1 LALDVQCLRH
11 SYLAE
16 EGRSVDLFGVSPL
29 EIIVVMLIAL
39 LVLGPAKSVEVGR
52 NIGKFWVKAQKTLRE
67 IADAATAELDKP
79 EPSLKPAP
87 LPEPEGAVARD
98 RPDVLDGE
106 EAEEEEDEPATEAAA
121 DEPQEAR
128 RAG

>member
-1 LALDVQCLRH
+1 M
-11 SYLAE
+11 
-16 EGRSVDLFGVSPL
+16 DLFGVSPL
-29 EIIVVMLIAL
+29 EIIVVMLIAG

-52 NIGKFWVKAQKTLRE
+52 NIGRFWVKAQKTLRE

-79 EPSLKPAP
+79 EPSVKPAP
-87 LPEPEGAVARD
+87 LPTPEGAVARE

-106 EAEEEEDEPATEAAA
+106 EPEENDETVTEAATE
-121 DEPQEAR
+121 EPQEVR

>member
-1 LALDVQCLRH
+1 M
-11 SYLAE
+11 
-16 EGRSVDLFGVSPL
+16 DLFGVSPL
-29 EIIVVMLIAL
+29 ELIVVMLIAL

-79 EPSLKPAP
+79 APSAKPSV
-87 LPEPEGAVARD
+87 LPEPEDSVARET
-98 RPDVLDGE
+98 PAALDGE
-106 EAEEEEDEPATEAAA
+106 EPTEDDETVTEAATE
-121 DEPQEAR
+121 EPEEAR